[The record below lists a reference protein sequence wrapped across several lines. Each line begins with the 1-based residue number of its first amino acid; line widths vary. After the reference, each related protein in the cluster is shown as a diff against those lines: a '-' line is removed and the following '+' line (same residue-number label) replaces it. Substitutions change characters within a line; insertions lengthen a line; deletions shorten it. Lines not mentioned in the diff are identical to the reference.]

1 MVKAGDIVHQLK
13 MLPAV
18 KVDAAIIKELLGK
31 EATAS
36 ELEKL

>member
-1 MVKAGDIVHQLK
+1 MAEEERTPVEDD
-13 MLPAV
+13 PAV

-36 ELEKL
+36 ELERL